1 MVGVYTRAAVAKR
14 RKDRA
19 ERLQAELNRV
29 RDILAPRPDIIRIIV
44 FGSFARGNNTERSD
58 LDVVVVQK
66 TENKFLE
73 RLDELYRLILPKI
86 DLDLLVYTPE
96 EWNDLLESRSFVQSI
111 EKEGKII
118 YEKSS

>member
-1 MVGVYTRAAVAKR
+1 
-14 RKDRA
+14 
-19 ERLQAELNRV
+19 
-29 RDILAPRPDIIRIIV
+29 
-44 FGSFARGNNTERSD
+44 